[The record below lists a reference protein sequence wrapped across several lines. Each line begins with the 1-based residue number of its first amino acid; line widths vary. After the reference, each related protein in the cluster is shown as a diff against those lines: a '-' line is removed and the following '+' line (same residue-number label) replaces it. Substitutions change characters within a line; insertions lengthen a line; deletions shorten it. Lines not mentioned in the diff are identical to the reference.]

1 MRTFV
6 TKWRCPEGFPRD
18 DIARCSYQNVDNL
31 LSSDTMSAGM
41 YDVAIIG
48 GGPAGST
55 AATLLAQ
62 AGRRVIVFEREKFPR
77 FHIGESLLPFSIQ
90 TFDRLGVREKLDR
103 TFLPKFGGE
112 IMAACGTRGIKFYFK
127 DGFRSQRDRAYQVTR
142 SDFDKLLL
150 DHSRENGAEVLE
162 ETEVKRLDFADDRV
176 KIEIETSRTITS
188 TMEPAGAERDGR
200 ETRGFAS
207 EDARKSIEAR
217 YLLDCS
223 GRQTVLGS
231 LFKLKKT
238 YDHLQKFSVFAHY
251 ENIDRLPGRDA
262 TLIRMV
268 RGLDRWFWM
277 IPLTDTRTSVG
288 VVMDTVTFRAT
299 KLAPQAALEKFIAE
313 QPLVSERMKNAVRV
327 SPVYS
332 TGDFSYRNSRLSGE
346 RWLLAGDAAGFID
359 PVFSSGVFL
368 AIMSAER
375 AADTLDGVLR
385 DESKRPR
392 LFEKYSRTV
401 NRIMDIYLTFV
412 TAWYQRSKEFLEVF
426 LNPSDRMQIAA
437 AVNAVLAGNEGKS
450 FAIKWRMWLFY
461 FFVYAQKFFAF
472 SPRLSLMPNKEAMPA
487 PVETAGTVAM
497 S

>member
-1 MRTFV
+1 
-6 TKWRCPEGFPRD
+6 
-18 DIARCSYQNVDNL
+18 
-31 LSSDTMSAGM
+31 M

-55 AATLLAQ
+55 AATLLAR

-90 TFDRLGVREKLDR
+90 TFDRLGVREKLDQ

-112 IMAACGTRGIKFYFK
+112 IMAACGTRGVKFYFK
-127 DGFRSQRDRAYQVTR
+127 DGFRSERDRAYQVTR

-150 DHSRENGAEVLE
+150 DHSRENGAEVRE
-162 ETEVKRLDFADDRV
+162 ETEVKVVNFDADQVR
-176 KIEIETSRTITS
+176 IEIEDSSGIKSR
-188 TMEPAGAERDGR
+188 
-200 ETRGFAS
+200 
-207 EDARKSIEAR
+207 IEAR
-217 YLLDCS
+217 YVLDCS
-223 GRQTVLGS
+223 GRQTTLGS
-231 LFKLKKT
+231 FLNLKKT

-277 IPLTDTRTSVG
+277 IPLTNTRTSVG
-288 VVMDTVTFRAT
+288 VVMDTATFRAA
-299 KLAPQAALEKFIAE
+299 KLPPQAALEKFIAE
-313 QPLVSERMKNAVRV
+313 QPLMSERMKNAIRV

-332 TGDFSYRNSRLSGE
+332 AGDYSYRNTRLSGE

-368 AIMSAER
+368 AIMSAEK
-375 AADTLDGVLR
+375 AADTLDEVLR
-385 DESKRPR
+385 DESERR
-392 LFEKYSRTV
+392 HLFVKYSRSV

-412 TAWYQRSKEFLEVF
+412 NAWYRRGKEFLEVF
-426 LNPSDRMQIAA
+426 LNPTDTMQIAA

-450 FAIKWRMWLFY
+450 LAIKWRMWVFY

-472 SPRLSLMPNKEAMPA
+472 SPRLTLVPKKEEASA
-487 PVETAGTVAM
+487 AKAEVTLTT
-497 S
+497 